1 MGCDCRNP
9 LKVFFMCWAIIGLL
23 CGFPGWQIVDWYFDI
38 EATQEYL
45 CMSKSNSSININD
58 TNVNQTGNI
67 GSWYGPLAV
76 ANWFTTPFVLLLTFY
91 ICCDFM
97 SNTIF
102 NQKYGL
108 VGFGYFSM
116 EGFGGGKLV
125 EVLEIKRDKFSWK
138 NVVLFFPMFV
148 VNVIWLFIFN
158 YLVLWLALWHEWVM
172 SIDELCHECGIL
184 TTFRNYIIDHK
195 NRKRFTNADN
205 IKATDGVGKNY
216 NLLSKHF
223 PIKRN
228 RLALYKF
235 LAIPE
240 KIILICLSF
249 LALYL
254 DQRNGCND
262 DDQWKILASGICAI
276 KMIIV
281 TIHNFIRLYRA
292 V

>member
-1 MGCDCRNP
+1 MICSSGLSIICSA
-9 LKVFFMCWAIIGLL
+9 WAIIGLL
-23 CGFPGWQIVDWYFDI
+23 CGFPGWQVVDWYFDI
-38 EATQEYL
+38 EATKEYL
-45 CMSKSNSSININD
+45 CMSSTNSSNN
-58 TNVNQTGNI
+58 TSNTSENKTSNI

-76 ANWFTTPFVLLLTFY
+76 ANWFTTPFVLLMTFY

-102 NQKYGL
+102 NQRYGL

-116 EGFGGGKLV
+116 EGFGGEKLV
-125 EVLEIKRDKFSWK
+125 DVLDIDREKFSWK
-138 NVVLFFPMFV
+138 NVVFFLPMFLI
-148 VNVIWLFIFN
+148 NMIWLFIFN
-158 YLVLWLALWHEWVM
+158 YFVLWLALWHEWIM
-172 SIDELCHECGIL
+172 SIDELCEECGIL
-184 TTFRNYIIDHK
+184 KTLRSYCIKKKSRRNFK
-195 NRKRFTNADN
+195 NADDK
-205 IKATDGVGKNY
+205 KATDGVGKNY

-249 LALYL
+249 LSLYL

-262 DDQWKILASGICAI
+262 DGQWKIIASGSCAI

-281 TIHNFIRLYRA
+281 TIYNFERLYRA

>member
-1 MGCDCRNP
+1 MGCNSGLSIICSA
-9 LKVFFMCWAIIGLL
+9 WAIIGLL
-23 CGFPGWQIVDWYFDI
+23 CGFPGWQVVDWYFDI
-38 EATQEYL
+38 EATKEYL
-45 CMSKSNSSININD
+45 CMSSTNSSNNISSISANK
-58 TNVNQTGNI
+58 TSKI

-76 ANWFTTPFVLLLTFY
+76 ANWFTTPFVLLMTFY
-91 ICCDFM
+91 ICCDIM

-102 NQKYGL
+102 NQRYGL

-116 EGFGGGKLV
+116 EGFGGEKLV
-125 EVLEIKRDKFSWK
+125 NVLDIDRENFSWK
-138 NVVLFFPMFV
+138 NIVIFLPMFFI
-148 VNVIWLFIFN
+148 NMIWLFIFN
-158 YLVLWLALWHEWVM
+158 YFVLWLALWHEWIM
-172 SIDELCHECGIL
+172 SIDELCEECGIL
-184 TTFRNYIIDHK
+184 KKLRSYCIKDK
-195 NRKRFTNADN
+195 NRRNFKNADN
-205 IKATDGVGKNY
+205 KKATDGVGQNY
-216 NLLSKHF
+216 NLLSKKF

-249 LALYL
+249 LSLYL

-262 DDQWKILASGICAI
+262 DGQWKILASGICAI

-281 TIHNFIRLYRA
+281 TIHNFIRLYSA

>member
-1 MGCDCRNP
+1 MGCNSGLSIICSA
-9 LKVFFMCWAIIGLL
+9 WAITGLL
-23 CGFPGWQIVDWYFDI
+23 CGFPGWQVVDWYFDI
-38 EATQEYL
+38 EATKEYL
-45 CMSKSNSSININD
+45 CMSRTNSSNNINSISANK
-58 TNVNQTGNI
+58 TSII

-76 ANWFTTPFVLLLTFY
+76 ANWFTTPLVLLMTFY
-91 ICCDFM
+91 ICCDIM

-102 NQKYGL
+102 NQRYGL

-116 EGFGGGKLV
+116 EGFGGEKLV
-125 EVLEIKRDKFSWK
+125 DLLDIDREKFSWK
-138 NVVLFFPMFV
+138 NVVFFLPMFLI
-148 VNVIWLFIFN
+148 NMIWLFIFN
-158 YLVLWLALWHEWVM
+158 YFVLWLALWHEWIM
-172 SIDELCHECGIL
+172 SIDELCEKCGIL
-184 TTFRNYIIDHK
+184 KKLRSYCIKDK
-195 NRKRFTNADN
+195 NRRNFKNADD
-205 IKATDGVGKNY
+205 KKETDGVGQNY

-249 LALYL
+249 LSLYL

-262 DDQWKILASGICAI
+262 DGQWKILASGICAI

-281 TIHNFIRLYRA
+281 TIHNFVRLYKA